1 MKDVGL
7 SATED
12 VKPKSLFDSTAT
24 GKPVEMGLFSKP
36 KEGQD
41 VFLQLNKE

>member
-1 MKDVGL
+1 VKDVGL
-7 SATED
+7 SATKD

>member
-1 MKDVGL
+1 VKEVGL
-7 SATED
+7 SAAEE

-24 GKPVEMGLFSKP
+24 GKPAEMGLFAKP

-41 VFLQLNKE
+41 VFLQMNKE